1 MSYGLREESTV
12 IGNINFLDL
21 TRSWI
26 EQGNDLPTQTP
37 FKSDKYYMQL
47 NMVSAGNLK
56 RMKYEATRLYAGT

>member
-12 IGNINFLDL
+12 IGNINFLGL

-26 EQGNDLPTQTP
+26 EPGNDLPTQTP

-47 NMVSAGNLK
+47 NISKTKKKQDENK
-56 RMKYEATRLYAGT
+56 WTSKEKT